1 MQRNNKSMQIRVETR
16 ILNDVVVVVPE
27 IFQDGRGFFTE
38 TFRADQFKDLGLPT
52 EFVQDNH
59 SRSAKG
65 VVRGLHFQWEPPMG
79 KLMRVTAGSAFL
91 VAVDI
96 RKGSPTLGQWVGV
109 EASTENRRCVW
120 APAGFAR
127 GFCAL
132 REGTE
137 IQYKCTG
144 LYNSHAESAIRWDDP
159 AIGIKWPLTD
169 AIVSDKDRKA
179 RTLSEWLAS
188 PESEKFQIIAERE
201 FLGVNGS

>member
-1 MQRNNKSMQIRVETR
+1 MRIRVESRSLT
-16 ILNDVVVVVPE
+16 DVVVVVPE

-38 TFRADQFKDLGLPT
+38 TFRVDQFEALGLPT
-52 EFVQDNH
+52 QFVQDNH

-79 KLMRVTAGSAFL
+79 KLMRVTVGSAFL

-96 RKGSPTLGQWVGV
+96 RKGSPTLGRWVGV
-109 EASTENRRCVW
+109 EASAENLRCVW

-132 REGTE
+132 VEGTE

-144 LYNSHAESAIRWDDP
+144 LYNSQAESAIRWDDP
-159 AIGIKWPLTD
+159 AIGIKWPLMDT
-169 AIVSDKDRKA
+169 IVSEKDRKA
-179 RTLSEWLAS
+179 RTLAEWLGS
-188 PESEKFQIIAERE
+188 PESDNFQYSAESELQAAIR
-201 FLGVNGS
+201 S

>member
-1 MQRNNKSMQIRVETR
+1 MQISVESR
-16 ILNDVVVVVPE
+16 SLGDIVVIIPA
-27 IFQDGRGFFTE
+27 IFQDARGFFSE
-38 TFRADQFKDLGLPT
+38 TFRADQFKALGLPT

-96 RKGSPTLGQWVGV
+96 RKGSPTLGRWFGI
-109 EASTENRRCVW
+109 EASSENRRCVW

-127 GFCAL
+127 GFCSL
-132 REGTE
+132 SEGAE

-144 LYNSHAESAIRWDDP
+144 IYNGQAESAILWDDP
-159 AIGIKWPLTD
+159 AIGIKWPLSD
-169 AIVSDKDRKA
+169 VSVSDKDRNA
-179 RTLSEWLAS
+179 RTLAHWLAA
-188 PESEKFQIIAERE
+188 PESERFQYAAEPE
-201 FLGVNGS
+201 LQGVLGN

>member
-1 MQRNNKSMQIRVETR
+1 MQIKIESR
-16 ILNDVVVVVPE
+16 LLGDVVVIVPE
-27 IFQDGRGFFTE
+27 IFQDARGFFTE
-38 TFRADQFKDLGLPT
+38 TFRADQFKALGLPT

-65 VVRGLHFQWEPPMG
+65 VVRGLHFQWDPPMG

-96 RKGSPTLGQWVGV
+96 RKGSPHLGKWVGV
-109 EASTENRRCVW
+109 EASVENRRQVW

-132 REGTE
+132 SEGTE

-144 LYNSHAESAIRWDDP
+144 IYSNKAESAILWNDP

-169 AIVSDKDRKA
+169 VTVSDKDRNA
-179 RTLSEWLAS
+179 ASLADWLRSPDSDNFRYSESAELLA
-188 PESEKFQIIAERE
+188 KR
-201 FLGVNGS
+201 